1 MDWPLFKMPDYY
13 IARKLNVGNFYRY
26 LKRDSH
32 YLLPD
37 KDDVFY
43 LKDYLITKS
52 ALRDSY
58 TIPHYFADAP
68 FQPDN
73 WKWLYWGSSFFLF

>member
-1 MDWPLFKMPDYY
+1 MNIDILDNPTSNFFIKNYEKKSIPCLIKNYPMDWPLFKMPDYY

-43 LKDYLITKS
+43 LKDYYHGM
-52 ALRDSY
+52 DY
-58 TIPHYFADAP
+58 
-68 FQPDN
+68 
-73 WKWLYWGSSFFLF
+73 